1 MTFHPAAN
9 YSIHTQCWSNW
20 ERSQRDNFPR
30 LTVDQSLELI
40 FTPASQGWKSQREHL
55 ILHAS
60 QEPLCQCKT
69 GENKIHQIWKAA
81 SDLPP
86 PLLPPAQLQV
96 KGAQRPQR
104 KGWECRL
111 SIITEITNNVPAM
124 FTFLTL
130 LILPIQSRV
139 SVAFVCWDYIHGS
152 ERVGISH

>member
-20 ERSQRDNFPR
+20 ERSQRDNFP
-30 LTVDQSLELI
+30 LSYCGSKPWADFHPC
-40 FTPASQGWKSQREHL
+40 FTGV
-55 ILHAS
+55 
-60 QEPLCQCKT
+60 
-69 GENKIHQIWKAA
+69 KITARAFNFACISRATMPMQDRRKQDPP
-81 SDLPP
+81 DLKGSFWPSP

-111 SIITEITNNVPAM
+111 SIITEITNNVPAT